1 MVGESPAPYVHLE
14 GANRRLGTK
23 EDSAMTYTTTEA
35 TNVATVRRMFDEVIN
50 LGKIDVI
57 DELFDPAF
65 VTRTPQEMDRD
76 GFTALTQAWR
86 AAFDDLHCH
95 VDDLLADGDRV
106 AWSVRATG
114 VHTGI
119 FNGIP
124 PKGRSVDFNS
134 LNIATFRNGRA
145 VEHIV
150 VMDVMT
156 MLTQLGVLGPP
167 A

>member
-1 MVGESPAPYVHLE
+1 
-14 GANRRLGTK
+14 
-23 EDSAMTYTTTEA
+23 MTYTETEA
-35 TNVATVRRMFDEVIN
+35 ANVATVHRMFEDVIN
-50 LGKIDVI
+50 LGKLDLI

-76 GFTALTQAWR
+76 GFTAFTQAWR
-86 AAFDDLHCH
+86 EGFDDLHCD

-114 VHTGI
+114 VHTGT

-124 PKGRSVDFNS
+124 PTGRSVDFNS
-134 LNIATFRNGRA
+134 LNIATFRDGRA
-145 VEHIV
+145 VEHTV

-156 MLTQLGVLGPP
+156 MLTQLGVLEPP